1 MYNFTDHELANI
13 LNHFNAIDNYT
24 KADSCNVY
32 KTDSNDLLLINHF
45 DNDKWTEASLFLPS
59 KLYNELDIKEK
70 DKIKLVNNKYFY
82 YPNYNEEYLLFNND
96 DIQIPNELTTYH
108 YCYNYLK
115 SYLENIKNIDYIL
128 NDNLFSKMMR
138 NTYLLYINS
147 ESDISDISN
156 ISAKN
161 KNQEIKDL
169 IIIIEN
175 NNIDIVKDIIKDIT
189 CDISYLF
196 YYNIHIFIYKNN
208 KLSNNFKD
216 FIDKNMYFKN
226 INIYYIELFEEFKI
240 NTKIIVSK
248 YLIHDLLINKEL
260 RILILF
266 EKFNTCIFCE
276 DITKNSIS
284 MRDIENENKYIVFNE
299 EDNLFNNSNISNIFL
314 IKNIYH

>member
-1 MYNFTDHELANI
+1 
-13 LNHFNAIDNYT
+13 
-24 KADSCNVY
+24 
-32 KTDSNDLLLINHF
+32 
-45 DNDKWTEASLFLPS
+45 
-59 KLYNELDIKEK
+59 
-70 DKIKLVNNKYFY
+70 
-82 YPNYNEEYLLFNND
+82 
-96 DIQIPNELTTYH
+96 
-108 YCYNYLK
+108 
-115 SYLENIKNIDYIL
+115 
-128 NDNLFSKMMR
+128 
-138 NTYLLYINS
+138 LYINS
-147 ESDISDISN
+147 ESDISNISN

-216 FIDKNMYFKN
+216 FIDKNIYFKN

-240 NTKIIVSK
+240 NTKIIVSQ

-266 EKFNTCIFCE
+266 EKFNTCIFYE

-284 MRDIENENKYIVFNE
+284 MRDIKNENKYIVFNE